1 MGAGF
6 IFREGSMASKRPSK
20 KKAVQATFQP
30 RTSPVRPIRGAL
42 LMGAGLLLLVALA
55 DYRPTQEGFLRAW
68 ATSTAVDADP
78 NLVGRFGRDASFLL
92 LSAFGLGAWFPLFA
106 LFWAGL
112 LQFLKRA
119 HLITL
124 PRVLVLVL
132 ATLGASGLA
141 NTASLLWFPGLEG
154 LFPLDFFPRGTGG
167 AVGYLVNEAFLYE
180 VLGTFGSV
188 LVQGVL
194 LLLGFAALFSDP
206 SRNLFERAFQRW
218 SSGAKE
224 RRESRREKRK
234 EKAAGREDRATR
246 RERKE
251 AARAERQ
258 QRREARAAR
267 RAERKRR
274 RAEKR
279 AERERRRKERTDE
292 GLVGAA
298 APEEAPATS
307 RRRKKAERN
316 GTPPPEDEAAVDS
329 TLLSGRIPRWRAE
342 PGAPEA
348 PPAPVPEEK
357 EEPAAPPR
365 RKRASRKEPAPPAEP
380 VQAEADR
387 DEAPALRIVA
397 GEKVEKARPKTPA
410 RRGNYHFPSID
421 RLEEPAAFDG
431 TSAEDHAET
440 ARALQ
445 RTLADFGLKVD
456 LGEVH
461 TGPVITR
468 YEVYPAPGV
477 KVERIANLANNL
489 GMSLKA
495 QAVRILAPVPGKG
508 CVGIEVPNRR
518 PSPVH
523 LREIIES
530 KSWVEAE
537 ADIPLILGK
546 EVSGKPLVTDLA
558 RMPHLLIAGATGSG
572 KTVCLNSVIASLL
585 YRMSPEDLRFL
596 MIDPK
601 IVEMQ
606 MYNRLPHMLVPVVT
620 DPKKVPGALKWL
632 IGEMERRYRIF
643 ARANVRNIAGFNGKI
658 LRNREERKRAEE
670 MDASMSAE
678 ERAALLEAREGGKD
692 DDDFEM
698 PTEKMPY
705 IVCVVD
711 ELADLMM
718 VAPADIETGIARLAQ
733 LARAAGIHLVLA
745 TQRPSVNVVTGVIKA
760 NLPSRI
766 AFKTASKVDSRT
778 ILDENGADALIGRGD
793 MLFLPPGAHS
803 LVRAQGALVSD
814 DEING
819 IVEELAANGPPDIDE
834 NAVAAIESGDGEEG
848 GDIEG
853 DFEDDLVPKA
863 LEVIRSSR
871 RASTSMLQRRLKI
884 GYNRAARIM
893 EILEDEGYVGPE
905 NGAQPREILTD
916 SE

>member
-1 MGAGF
+1 
-6 IFREGSMASKRPSK
+6 
-20 KKAVQATFQP
+20 
-30 RTSPVRPIRGAL
+30 
-42 LMGAGLLLLVALA
+42 
-55 DYRPTQEGFLRAW
+55 
-68 ATSTAVDADP
+68 
-78 NLVGRFGRDASFLL
+78 
-92 LSAFGLGAWFPLFA
+92 
-106 LFWAGL
+106 
-112 LQFLKRA
+112 
-119 HLITL
+119 
-124 PRVLVLVL
+124 
-132 ATLGASGLA
+132 
-141 NTASLLWFPGLEG
+141 
-154 LFPLDFFPRGTGG
+154 
-167 AVGYLVNEAFLYE
+167 
-180 VLGTFGSV
+180 
-188 LVQGVL
+188 
-194 LLLGFAALFSDP
+194 
-206 SRNLFERAFQRW
+206 
-218 SSGAKE
+218 
-224 RRESRREKRK
+224 
-234 EKAAGREDRATR
+234 
-246 RERKE
+246 
-251 AARAERQ
+251 
-258 QRREARAAR
+258 
-267 RAERKRR
+267 
-274 RAEKR
+274 
-279 AERERRRKERTDE
+279 
-292 GLVGAA
+292 
-298 APEEAPATS
+298 
-307 RRRKKAERN
+307 
-316 GTPPPEDEAAVDS
+316 
-329 TLLSGRIPRWRAE
+329 
-342 PGAPEA
+342 
-348 PPAPVPEEK
+348 
-357 EEPAAPPR
+357 
-365 RKRASRKEPAPPAEP
+365 

-678 ERAALLEAREGGKD
+678 ERAALLEAREGGTD